1 MTAPA
6 WVALSVVGLAILV
19 WWIAARIYRR
29 STEARAIELASRP
42 KALRDA
48 KLVYMEKLFRVQ
60 TPIRL
65 VARLDR
71 AYRTP
76 DGQIVLVELKTR
88 WIHKAYL
95 ADVIQLSAQRVAV
108 LVQSGEPVAP
118 FGYVLVRSPAKRLKQ
133 SVHRV
138 DLLPQDELTA
148 IASRRSE
155 ILAGRTLPRYAASTK
170 VCRRCAYRQACDRPR
185 DGLGA

>member
-1 MTAPA
+1 VTAPA
-6 WVALSVVGLAILV
+6 WVALSVVGLVILV
-19 WWIAARIYRR
+19 SWIAARIHRR

-76 DGQIVLVELKTR
+76 DGQVVLVELKTR

-95 ADVIQLSAQRVAV
+95 ADVIQLSAQRLAV
-108 LVQSGEPVAP
+108 LV
-118 FGYVLVRSPAKRLKQ
+118 
-133 SVHRV
+133 
-138 DLLPQDELTA
+138 
-148 IASRRSE
+148 
-155 ILAGRTLPRYAASTK
+155 
-170 VCRRCAYRQACDRPR
+170 
-185 DGLGA
+185 